1 MMVVDLSWG
10 CKCSLVAFFFT
21 YVAELT
27 LSSFGLVVFVGL
39 WKSLRPTCISN
50 VIWVTNR
57 LKGLWNFS
65 ILQKGTNKHVP
76 VFIVTHVILVSKCSI
91 QNMTIEYDHI
101 E

>member
-1 MMVVDLSWG
+1 MGLQVFSG
-10 CKCSLVAFFFT
+10 SFFST
-21 YVAELT
+21 HVAELT

-39 WKSLRPTCISN
+39 WKSFRPMCMSN
-50 VIWVTNR
+50 VVWVTNR
-57 LKGLWNFS
+57 LKRLWNFS
-65 ILQKGTNKHVP
+65 ILQKGTNKNVP